1 MCKSHSRIR
10 FEFQGGFEMSKL
22 QMRRLR
28 IKFALGCE
36 SKRVIQSNRKEHWS
50 KIILMIGIMTTM
62 MMAEG
67 RSRWGSGWQ
76 VGAKAG
82 ETFWIPQQTRIII
95 YCVMNAANAG
105 AR

>member
-1 MCKSHSRIR
+1 
-10 FEFQGGFEMSKL
+10 MSKL

-50 KIILMIGIMTTM
+50 KIILMIGIMMTT